1 MRMVLR
7 DDELHLRLGMR
18 LKRRPVGLAAQGG
31 GFRQNLAQARA
42 SAVEM
47 GFGVADGPIE
57 HGGDFRMFVAL
68 NVVKN
73 DNELLGRAE
82 LFERALEMKA
92 IQRRGKMRIG

>member
-1 MRMVLR
+1 M
-7 DDELHLRLGMR
+7 
-18 LKRRPVGLAAQGG
+18 AAQGG
-31 GFRQNLAQARA
+31 GFRQNLAEART

-47 GFGVADGPIE
+47 GFGIADGPIE
-57 HGGDFRMFVAL
+57 HGGNFRMFVAL

-73 DNELLGRAE
+73 DNEFLGRAE